1 MSHALLRTAAAVLLV
16 TVAGCDKSSAGGGAA
31 ASGSTGAPASAPA
44 AASSA
49 PAAAS
54 SAAAP
59 PAAPEGASTSWE
71 GAFTSKVGK
80 VTPPAEA
87 KMKLW
92 EKDPGK
98 EGVGPGTIKL
108 TITGR
113 VVSGE
118 LGGALGAL
126 VVSGDVDDKVVTARV
141 DPKDP
146 NTDEAWT
153 GTLTGK
159 LEGDSL
165 SVVLRLSSRNANLAR
180 EADAKLTKR

>member
-1 MSHALLRTAAAVLLV
+1 MTRPPVHAIVAVLSL
-16 TVAGCDKSSAGGGAA
+16 TVAGCDKPS
-31 ASGSTGAPASAPA
+31 GAPAPAASTPAPTAPASSSAPA

-49 PAAAS
+49 PAAP
-54 SAAAP
+54 AAAT
-59 PAAPEGASTSWE
+59 AWE

-80 VTPPAEA
+80 VTPPAVA

-108 TITGR
+108 SISGR
-113 VVSGE
+113 TVSGE
-118 LGGALGAL
+118 LTGALGEL
-126 VVSGDVDDKVVTARV
+126 RVSGDVDGKVVTARV

-153 GTLTGK
+153 GTLTGT
-159 LEGDSL
+159 LEGDGL
-165 SVVLRLSSRNANLAR
+165 AVAIRAASRNANLAR
-180 EADAKLTKR
+180 EAEAKLTKR